1 MMEFQSIWV
10 AYFDLFY
17 ITNSG
22 ICCLISKFD
31 AGSLELSWCWPNYE
45 MIQKIKAL

>member
-1 MMEFQSIWV
+1 MMEFPSISV

-31 AGSLELSWCWPNYE
+31 AGSLELGWCWLTYE
-45 MIQKIKAL
+45 MIEKIKAL